1 MDKTVTVMQEIVENV
16 ATELYQL
23 WYNSVPV
30 DQRTEESSKAM
41 SKNASETTFFV
52 VQKFMDKFNAE
63 AESLKS
69 IDNESE
75 I

>member
-1 MDKTVTVMQEIVENV
+1 MDNTVTVMQEIVENV

-23 WYNSVPV
+23 WYNSVPL

-41 SKNASETTFFV
+41 AKNASETTFFV
-52 VQKFMDKFNAE
+52 VQKFMDKFKTE
-63 AESLKS
+63 AENLKS
-69 IDNESE
+69 VDKNSE

>member
-1 MDKTVTVMQEIVENV
+1 MDRTVTVMQDIVESV

-23 WYNSVPV
+23 WYNSVPA
-30 DQRTEESSKAM
+30 DQRTEESSRAM

-52 VQKFMDKFNAE
+52 VQKFMDKFNSE
-63 AESLKS
+63 AENLKS
-69 IDNESE
+69 IDNETE